1 MLLLNK
7 METPNDS
14 EYVWESCCF
23 RLDTRCVVF
32 IVQTLIGFTL
42 LAFCAYELST
52 EQECDRAAP
61 YWGLIGTVAG
71 FFFNKLSVNY
81 YGTNQDGPQDGP
93 AIRSPQP
100 RTRVRA
106 VSIHE

>member
-1 MLLLNK
+1 
-7 METPNDS
+7 MEPNHDND
-14 EYVWESCCF
+14 YVWESCCF

-32 IVQTLIGFTL
+32 SVQTLIGFTL

-61 YWGLIGTVAG
+61 YWGLIGTIAG

-81 YGTNQDGPQDGP
+81 YGTNQD
-93 AIRSPQP
+93 SHPQP
-100 RTRVRA
+100 MGVIGVQSPGMRLRT

>member
-1 MLLLNK
+1 MDITN
-7 METPNDS
+7 EDD
-14 EYVWESCCF
+14 YVWESCCF

-32 IVQTLIGFTL
+32 SVQTLIGFTL

-61 YWGLIGTVAG
+61 YWGLIGTIAG

-81 YGTNQDGPQDGP
+81 YGTNQDTQSQQL
-93 AIRSPQP
+93 AAVMQSPGLRL
-100 RTRVRA
+100 RT

>member
-1 MLLLNK
+1 
-7 METPNDS
+7 MENNNDDD
-14 EYVWESCCF
+14 YVWESCCF

-32 IVQTLIGFTL
+32 TIQTLIGFTL
-42 LAFCAYELST
+42 LTFCAYELST

-61 YWGLIGTVAG
+61 YWGLIGTITG

-81 YGTNQDGPQDGP
+81 YGTSQDNNQYNENVVG
-93 AIRSPQP
+93 
-100 RTRVRA
+100 VRNPDVRLNT